1 MRSSAERAG
10 AVQGDD
16 RGVVSVVALNEM
28 ATGPWGPSAPD
39 QAARKLEPPIEV
51 NAEFRQALSAVEAGV
66 PITFVT
72 GGAGVG
78 KSTFTRHLAATTNSN
93 FAVVAPTGI
102 AALNASGTTIHR
114 FFGFPPRPVDLDSI
128 RKSRNRTLF
137 EKLQLLVIDEVSM
150 VRADLLDGID
160 RALRVNRE
168 AMDQAFG
175 GVQVVL
181 VGDLFQLAPIVS
193 TEEEAHMLS
202 HGYRSPFFFS
212 ASALQSSG
220 LVPVEF
226 TRPYRQSDPRFLRL
240 LQNVREG
247 REAGATIQELN
258 EACSPIAG
266 SEDTTG
272 WVTLTC
278 TNAQA
283 GAKNVA
289 ELEKLETAPRRF
301 EGSLQGRFAVQK
313 DKLPAPFHLELK
325 QGAQVMFVR
334 NDPGRRW
341 VNGTIGQVT
350 ALGPDGVQVEIEDGP
365 APGRHWVGRET
376 WETYSFEYDYE
387 RRRIASRVIGAYT
400 QFPLTLAWAVTIHK
414 AQGCTLER
422 AIIDLGRG
430 AFATGQLYVAL
441 SRCRSLEGLR
451 LARALKE
458 TDVIVAP
465 EAIRFYE
472 AIRAGRL
479 RPEPC
484 GLEERGNGRGE

>member
-1 MRSSAERAG
+1 MKPSTERIETVQRGSGGVASVAE
-10 AVQGDD
+10 
-16 RGVVSVVALNEM
+16 LNRL
-28 ATGPWGPSAPD
+28 ATGPWGSSPSESESTASED
-39 QAARKLEPPIEV
+39 PIDI
-51 NAEFRQALSAVEAGV
+51 NAEFGRALSAIEAGV
-66 PITFVT
+66 PATFVT

-78 KSTFTRHLAATTNSN
+78 KSTFTRHLSATTNSN
-93 FAVVAPTGI
+93 VAVVAPTGI
-102 AALNASGTTIHR
+102 AALNAAGTTIHR
-114 FFGFPPRPVDLDSI
+114 FFGFPPRPVDLDAI
-128 RKSRNRTLF
+128 RKSRDRTLY

-160 RALRVNRE
+160 RALRVNRD
-168 AMDQAFG
+168 AMDQPFG

-181 VGDLFQLAPIVS
+181 VGDLFQLPPIVS

-212 ASALQSSG
+212 AAALQGSD
-220 LVPVEF
+220 LLPVEL
-226 TRPYRQSDPRFLRL
+226 TRPYRQSDPEFLRL
-240 LQNVREG
+240 LQGVREG
-247 REAGATIQELN
+247 RDTEAVVQELN
-258 EACSPIAG
+258 AACSAVAG
-266 SEDTTG
+266 REDPAG

-278 TNAQA
+278 TNSQA
-283 GAKNVA
+283 GAKNA
-289 ELEKLETAPRRF
+289 TELERLASPSRRS
-301 EGSLQGRFAVQK
+301 EGTLTGRFMVQK

-350 ALGPDGVQVEIEDGP
+350 AFGPDGIQVEIEDES
-365 APGRHWVGRET
+365 AAVRHWVGRET
-376 WETYSFEYDYE
+376 WETYSFEYDYV

-441 SRCRSLEGLR
+441 SRCRSLEGIR

-458 TDVIVAP
+458 TDVLVAP

-472 AIRAGRL
+472 AIRASNARSAPL
-479 RPEPC
+479 
-484 GLEERGNGRGE
+484 GLEERGGGRGE

>member
-1 MRSSAERAG
+1 M
-10 AVQGDD
+10 QGDD

-51 NAEFRQALSAVEAGV
+51 NTEFRQALSAVEAGV

-78 KSTFTRHLAATTNSN
+78 KSTFTRYLASTTNLN
-93 FAVVAPTGI
+93 LAVVAPTGI
-102 AALNASGTTIHR
+102 AALNACGTTIHR

-160 RALRVNRE
+160 RALRVNRGV
-168 AMDQAFG
+168 MDQAFG

-181 VGDLFQLAPIVS
+181 VGDLFQLPPIVS

-212 ASALQSSG
+212 ASALQSVG

-258 EACSPIAG
+258 EACPPLAG
-266 SEDTTG
+266 PEDTTG

-283 GAKNVA
+283 GAKNAA
-289 ELEKLETAPRRF
+289 ELEKLETAPRCF

-341 VNGTIGQVT
+341 VNGTIGRVT
-350 ALGPDGVQVEIEDGP
+350 AFGPESIQVEIEDGP

-422 AIIDLGRG
+422 ATIDLGRG

-441 SRCRSLEGLR
+441 SRCRSLEGIR
-451 LARALKE
+451 LTRALKE

-472 AIRAGRL
+472 AIRANRL
-479 RPEPC
+479 RPEPR